1 MYIRTKGVG
10 EADEC
15 YVLGMEKIRKIN
27 LSINRNLYFLE
38 YPAKFQ

>member
-10 EADEC
+10 EVDEF
-15 YVLGMEKIRKIN
+15 YVLGMGKIRKIN